1 MDRYGDALALG
12 VESMD
17 SEHRCLAALFDEFKA
32 AMNEEDS
39 LERAQEIVEK
49 ALALANEHF
58 EHEEDL
64 MVRTAYPA
72 IEEEKFHHRNLR
84 LQFTTLVGDALNN
97 GASDP
102 VTQEHVALMQQL
114 LTEHIAGPDRDLA
127 NYLIAH
133 GIT

>member
-17 SEHRCLAALFDEFKA
+17 NEHRCLAALFVEFAA
-32 AMNEEDS
+32 AMKEEDAH
-39 LERAQEIVEK
+39 ERAQEIVEK

-58 EHEEDL
+58 EHEEEL

-84 LQFTTLVGDALNN
+84 LQLTTLVGDALNN
-97 GASDP
+97 GVNDP
-102 VTQEHVALMQQL
+102 VTLEHIDIMQHL
-114 LTEHIAGPDRDLA
+114 LIEHIAGPDRDLA

>member
-1 MDRYGDALALG
+1 MDRYGDTLVLG

-17 SEHRCLAALFDEFKA
+17 NEHRCLAALFDEFA
-32 AMNEEDS
+32 TAMNEEDA
-39 LERAQEIVEK
+39 LERAKAIVEK

-58 EHEEDL
+58 EHEEEL
-64 MVRTAYPA
+64 MVRAAYPA

-97 GASDP
+97 GVSDP
-102 VTQEHVALMQQL
+102 VSLEHVAVMQRL
-114 LTEHIAGPDRDLA
+114 LTEHIMGPDRDLA